1 MHSRFIAIAF
11 AALAA
16 TALAVPARAAS
27 SPDTPP
33 APPATPHAG
42 QKGKWIEP
50 PKKLPHV
57 TLEDRASN
65 LDFLFGALK
74 AAPDDETAKAVEQ
87 RIWALWTR
95 SRSDTANLLMSRVQ
109 KAIEEKDVDLALTLL
124 DAIVKIKPDYVEAWN
139 RRATIYY
146 MKHDYGRSVA
156 DIREVLRLEPR
167 HFGALTGLGLILQD
181 IGDTKQALE
190 VYRRALAVYPR
201 LQRIPD
207 IVKKLSDEVEG
218 RDI

>member
-1 MHSRFIAIAF
+1 MRARFHAVSAVL
-11 AALAA
+11 AALVVAGPVVAA
-16 TALAVPARAAS
+16 SAQAPAVPA
-27 SPDTPP
+27 PG
-33 APPATPHAG
+33 PHADD
-42 QKGKWIEP
+42 KGKWIEP

-95 SRSDTANLLMSRVQ
+95 SRSDTANLLMVRAQ
-109 KAIEEKDVDLALTLL
+109 KALEEKDVDLALTLL

-146 MKHDYGRSVA
+146 MKHDYGRSIA
-156 DIREVLRLEPR
+156 DIRQVLRLEPR

-181 IGDTKQALE
+181 IGDNKQALE
-190 VYRRALAVYPR
+190 VYRRALDIYPR

-207 IVKKLSDEVEG
+207 IVKKLQDEVEG